1 MKQVLYILL
10 LALVSNG
17 LFAQATTF
25 NSNEES
31 DPEATVILESI
42 KSKFEAYPAA
52 SYDFQIDIEIPGMAM
67 ESPNG
72 KYIQKGEK
80 FVLTFGDQEIYSDNE
95 TLWIYDT
102 SINTVQI
109 YDADFDEEGAFMSP
123 AEFLEIYKSEDYTY
137 AIVNEWYEGQVVMKH
152 IDFKPLDEDS
162 DFFKVRLEL
171 KGKNNDINLIKVF
184 AKDGSRYTLR
194 IKDIL
199 SEENIEDAFFVFNAS
214 NYENIQ
220 IENLRID

>member
-1 MKQVLYILL
+1 MKKLL
-10 LALVSNG
+10 HIFLLGFLANS

-25 NSNEES
+25 DTNADS
-31 DPEATVILESI
+31 DPEATNILNQI
-42 KSKFEAYPAA
+42 KEKYDAYA
-52 SYDFQIDIEIPGMAM
+52 SATYNFQIDIEIPGQGM

-72 KYIQKGEK
+72 KYVQKGDK
-80 FVLTFGDQEIYSDNE
+80 FVLYFGDQEIYNDNE

-102 SINTVQI
+102 SINIVQV

-123 AEFLEIYKSEDYTY
+123 AEFLEIYKSDDYSY
-137 AIVNEWYEGQVVMKH
+137 AIVNEWYEGQSLMKH

-194 IKDIL
+194 IKDIV
-199 SEENIEDAFFVFNAS
+199 SNESIEDDFFAFDTS
-214 NYENIQ
+214 KYENIQ

>member
-1 MKQVLYILL
+1 MKKILYIFLL
-10 LALVSNG
+10 GFAANS

-25 NSNEES
+25 ETSSDS
-31 DPEATVILESI
+31 DPEATIILDAI
-42 KSKFEAYPAA
+42 KMKYDAYA
-52 SYDFQIDIEIPGMAM
+52 SATYNFNIDIEIPGQGM
-67 ESPNG
+67 ESPDG
-72 KYIQKGEK
+72 RYVQKGEK
-80 FVLTFGDQEIYSDNE
+80 FVLYFGDQEIYNDNE

-102 SINTVQI
+102 SVNIVQV
-109 YDADFDEEGAFMSP
+109 YDANFDEEGAFMSP
-123 AEFLEIYKSEDYTY
+123 AEFLEIYKADDYSY
-137 AIVNEWYEGQVVMKH
+137 AIVNEWYEGQTVMKH

-171 KGKNNDINLIKVF
+171 KGKNNDINLVKVF

-194 IKDIL
+194 IKDIVS
-199 SEENIEDAFFVFNAS
+199 SESIEDDFFVFNAS